1 MNKYVDGL
9 MDFIDNSPSVYH
21 VNKNIK
27 NKLKKTGFK
36 ELLRSEKWKL
46 KSDGKYFISN
56 GESAIVAFTINDVKK
71 FTHFNIIGSH
81 SDSPTFRIKPNP
93 VMIEKNKYIKLN
105 TEVYGGPIL
114 STWFDRSLSIAG
126 RVSVVE
132 NKKIISKLI
141 DFEKPVTTIPNLAI
155 HMNRE
160 INKGYTYNPQKD
172 TLPILGILAS
182 DLEND
187 DLLISLISENLNV
200 NKEDILDFDLFLYDT
215 EKGKYIGLNEEFYSI
230 GRIDNLGMAYSSIEA
245 LTTSKS
251 KSGINIVLI
260 SNHEEIGSMTK
271 EGADSPFLRD
281 VLQRIV
287 YSTDGN
293 FEDFDIAID
302 KSFMISADQAHALHP
317 NYVEKNDPTNFP
329 TINEGPCIKMAARMS
344 YTSDG
349 FSASLIKKLCKD
361 IDVPVQYFV
370 NRSDMPGGST
380 IGPIN
385 SSHLNIKSVDM
396 GCPILGMHSVR
407 ELGGSKDQEYINLL
421 FNKFFEDFE
430 IL

>member
-56 GESAIVAFTINDVKK
+56 GESAIVAFTINDIKK

-93 VMIEKNKYIKLN
+93 IMIEKDKYIKLN

-172 TLPILGILAS
+172 TLPIIGMLAS
-182 DLEND
+182 DLEKN
-187 DLLISLISENLNV
+187 DLLISLISEKLNV

-287 YSTDGN
+287 YATGGN

-329 TINEGPCIKMAARMS
+329 TINEGPCIKMASRMS
-344 YTSDG
+344 YTSDSVSSS
-349 FSASLIKKLCKD
+349 FIKKLCKD